1 MSDTG
6 SKFFSKLFAPGS
18 PEVARGPASLDV
30 ARGMNVIDPDVI
42 ETGDMFWQ
50 PGTSASWRVERTCKL
65 AFTEATHAVL
75 QRVDRWGDQ
84 LSGDTKV
91 IAVES
96 LLDPTQYQRERR
108 QSNGDDSGSRRRR
121 GDAPKAN

>member
-6 SKFFSKLFAPGS
+6 SNFFTRLFGS
-18 PEVARGPASLDV
+18 EDQGVAEISRGL
-30 ARGMNVIDPDVI
+30 DVI
-42 ETGDMFWQ
+42 EAGDMFWQ

-65 AFTEATHAVL
+65 AFTEADHVVL
-75 QRVDRWGDQ
+75 QRVDKWGDQ

-96 LLDPTQYQRERR
+96 LMDPDQYQRERR
-108 QSNGDDSGSRRRR
+108 RSNVEDTGERRRR

>member
-18 PEVARGPASLDV
+18 PEVARGMD
-30 ARGMNVIDPDVI
+30 VIDP
-42 ETGDMFWQ
+42 GDMFWQ
-50 PGTSASWRVERTCKL
+50 PSTSASWRVERTCKL
-65 AFTEATHAVL
+65 AFTDADHAVL
-75 QRVDRWGDQ
+75 QRIDRWGAQ
-84 LSGDTKV
+84 LSGDVKV

-108 QSNGDDSGSRRRR
+108 QTNGGDTGDRRRR